1 MATTNTRLYNPALG
15 SIYEAWSPLAEW
27 LLRGGVGIILLVHG
41 AQKFLGMFGGSGM
54 GGFIGALEKFGYP
67 SPVAL
72 GYFVATVETLIGI
85 AFVIGLFVRPAALAL
100 VIFML
105 FAVHYT
111 VNTGAHPFVWF
122 RGGSELSIVYLLIG
136 FYFMI
141 HGAGAWSL
149 DRKQAK
155 EF

>member
-1 MATTNTRLYNPALG
+1 MVTNSSRLYAPALG
-15 SIYEAWSPLAEW
+15 GIYDNWSALAEW
-27 LLRGGVGIILLVHG
+27 LLRGGTGIILLVHIG
-41 AQKFLGMFGGSGM
+41 QKFLGMFGGAGM

-72 GYFVATVETLIGI
+72 GYFVATVEGLIGI
-85 AFVIGLFVRPAALAL
+85 LFIIGLWVRPAAAAL

-111 VNTGAHPFVWF
+111 VSTGAHPFVWF

-136 FYFMI
+136 FYFLV

>member
-1 MATTNTRLYNPALG
+1 MATRSSRLYVPRLG
-15 SIYEAWSPLAEW
+15 GIYDSWSPLAEW

-41 AQKFLGMFGGSGM
+41 AQKFLGWFGGAGM
-54 GGFIGALEKFGYP
+54 DGFIGLLAKFGYP
-67 SPVAL
+67 APLAL
-72 GYFVATVETLIGI
+72 GYFVGIVESLIGLL
-85 AFVIGLFVRPAALAL
+85 FVIGFLVRPAAFAL

-111 VNTGAHPFVWF
+111 SMTGAHPFVWF

-136 FYFMI
+136 IFFLI
-141 HGAGAWSL
+141 HGAGPWSI
-149 DRKQAK
+149 DRKQSR

>member
-1 MATTNTRLYNPALG
+1 MATKPALYAPALG
-15 SIYEAWSPLAEW
+15 ASYVTLSPLAEW

-41 AQKFLGMFGGSGM
+41 AQKFFGMFGGSGM

-85 AFVIGLFVRPAALAL
+85 AFVIGLFVRPAAFAL

-111 VNTGAHPFVWF
+111 VSTGAHPFVWF

-136 FYFMI
+136 FYFAV
-141 HGAGAWSL
+141 HGAGPWSL
-149 DRKQAK
+149 DRKQEK